1 MLTELLNR
9 PYAPQCPNLFPDIS
23 ERQVWGTLSCS
34 ERWLRAG
41 SEVLHNQNALPELPL
56 SLWLDFTKTGNRNR
70 YEAPYFVRRRTLCAL
85 TMAELISGTGS
96 CLPAVAD
103 ACWTICEE
111 SAWQVPAH
119 NLYVRDTPQLSL
131 PDQKRSIVDL
141 FGAETGALIATVYG
155 LLGKKLDA
163 YAPGLRTR
171 LKREVE
177 QRILQPYCTEHFWWM
192 GGKGEQCNN
201 WTPWCTQNVLIAAAQ
216 LVPAADLPTYIEKA
230 AASLDCFL
238 DEYGEDGCCSEGA
251 QYYRHAALTL
261 SLIHILVFK
270 VEGLGDPPDGN
281 TEHFAV
287 QLEGSGEHP
296 HQRQQGDDRDEEQD
310 QINADLHKAVL
321 FGLFHRKVS
330 FRYIKSLNFFSA
342 LNWNRVMEPT
352 ISSRMMAA
360 AEALP

>member
-9 PYAPQCPNLFPDIS
+9 PYAPQCPNLFPDES

-41 SEVLHNQNALPELPL
+41 SEVLHNRNALPELPL

-96 CLPAVAD
+96 FLPAVAD

-119 NLYVRDTPQLSL
+119 NLYVRDTPPLSL
-131 PDQKRSIVDL
+131 PDQKRPIVDL

-251 QYYRHAALTL
+251 QYYRHAALTMYGAL
-261 SLIHILVFK
+261 ELLCAMAPGVFDAVWK
-270 VEGLGDPPDGN
+270 EPKIRAMAEYIVKMHVDG
-281 TEHFAV
+281 
-287 QLEGSGEHP
+287 
-296 HQRQQGDDRDEEQD
+296 
-310 QINADLHKAVL
+310 K
-321 FGLFHRKVS
+321 
-330 FRYIKSLNFFSA
+330 YYLNFSDCSPLAGERGVREYWFGNSNSCNA
-342 LNWNRVMEPT
+342 GIW
-352 ISSRMMAA
+352 
-360 AEALP
+360 